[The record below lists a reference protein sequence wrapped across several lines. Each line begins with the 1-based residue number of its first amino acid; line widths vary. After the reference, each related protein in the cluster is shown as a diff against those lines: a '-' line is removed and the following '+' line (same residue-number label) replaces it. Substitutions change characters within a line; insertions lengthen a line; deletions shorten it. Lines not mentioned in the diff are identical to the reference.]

1 MMDMVKADG
10 RHMQGKSAKR
20 PANIGAPNLNRSYMI
35 YMVTLASSNEC
46 FFSVAYITGSSSIYI
61 NGVSIYIN
69 GVVVARPAWPIMLL
83 SFPPAINNGIAIIN

>member
-1 MMDMVKADG
+1 MAGTCKVSLQKG
-10 RHMQGKSAKR
+10 LQ
-20 PANIGAPNLNRSYMI
+20 PANVGVPNKRRLHDYMF
-35 YMVTLASSNEC
+35 TLTSSNEC